1 MKYPPHPTSLFVHCF
16 HESKMSWF
24 LDWGLDL
31 QITILMGFFL
41 KMVTLYPLI
50 VKGYGLSQFLCL
62 YQEILFPLHFLLINS
77 QVAPYDPNKAVSI

>member
-31 QITILMGFFL
+31 QITIMTLFFSQNGNFL
-41 KMVTLYPLI
+41 TVDRKRLRFVSVSLTLPGDSI
-50 VKGYGLSQFLCL
+50 SFTFFVNQFTGS
-62 YQEILFPLHFLLINS
+62 P
-77 QVAPYDPNKAVSI
+77 V